1 MLIVQLQVLKL
12 CLRFTNQIYKWYMKI
27 TAIIID
33 DEKHCIN
40 TLTYL
45 LQNNC
50 NEVDIIAT
58 ADNAKDGASLI
69 TDLQPQLVF
78 LDVQMPYKTG
88 IEMLAEM
95 PLIQSKVI
103 FTTAYDLYAIKAIK
117 LNALDYLLKPIDG
130 IELIQ
135 AINKYKLLPQPTLL
149 MQLKNVAKQV
159 NNKIADVLAITATHG
174 LEFLK
179 MKDIVLLE
187 ADNTY
192 THIYTKEGE
201 KKTVSK
207 NLLYFEELLPD
218 VFFRCHKS
226 YIINLH
232 EIKSYIRGDA
242 GEIVM
247 SNKKIVSLSRNKKD
261 VFLNLFG
268 KG

>member
-1 MLIVQLQVLKL
+1 
-12 CLRFTNQIYKWYMKI
+12 MKI

-40 TLTYL
+40 TLSYL
-45 LQNNC
+45 LQKNC
-50 NEVDIIAT
+50 KEVDIIAT
-58 ADNAKDGASLI
+58 ADNTNDGAKLI
-69 TDLQPQLVF
+69 TDLQPQLIF
-78 LDVQMPYKTG
+78 LDIQMPYKSG

-95 PLIQSKVI
+95 PLIKSKVI
-103 FTTAYDLYAIKAIK
+103 FTTAFDTYALKAIK
-117 LNALDYLLKPIDG
+117 LNALDYLLKPIDSN
-130 IELIQ
+130 ELIK
-135 AINKYKLLPQPTLL
+135 AIDKYKLLPQPTLI
-149 MQLKNVAKQV
+149 MQVENMAKQINTKV
-159 NNKIADVLAITATHG
+159 ADVLAISATHG

-192 THIYTKEGE
+192 THIYTIEGD

-207 NLLYFEELLPD
+207 TLLHFEELLPN

-242 GEIVM
+242 GEIIM
-247 SNKKIVSLSRNKKD
+247 SNKKTVSLSRNKKD
-261 VFLNLFG
+261 VFLSLFG

>member
-1 MLIVQLQVLKL
+1 MQIIQLLAQKL
-12 CLRFTNQIYKWYMKI
+12 HLHFTNQMNKLPMKI

-33 DEKHCIN
+33 DERHCIN

-45 LQNNC
+45 LQKNC
-50 NEVDIIAT
+50 DQVEIIAT
-58 ADNAKDGASLI
+58 ADNAEEGARLI
-69 TDLQPQLVF
+69 KNVKPQLIF

-95 PLIQSKVI
+95 PSIMSKVI
-103 FTTAYDLYAIKAIK
+103 FTTAFDTYAIKAIK
-117 LNALDYLLKPIDG
+117 LNAIDYLLKPIDAN
-130 IELIQ
+130 ELIQ
-135 AINKYKLLPQPTLL
+135 AIEKFKLLPQNTL
-149 MQLKNVAKQV
+149 QKQVENVALQL
-159 NNKIADVLAITATHG
+159 NNKVADVLAISTTHG

-179 MKDIVLLE
+179 MKDIILLE

-192 THIYTKEGE
+192 THIYTKESE

-207 NLLYFEELLPD
+207 TLLYFEEILPD
-218 VFFRCHKS
+218 LFFRCHKS

-247 SNKKIVSLSRNKKD
+247 SNKKTVSLSRSKKEI
-261 VFLNLFG
+261 FLNLFG